1 MKKWI
6 APAVAELSI
15 EETANGLLPAYVETI
30 VLWDKKECERPGT
43 GEDTD
48 DEEIVESFS

>member
-15 EETANGLLPAYVETI
+15 EETACGIFCT
-30 VLWDKKECERPGT
+30 ECELWPIINDNKADKSPST
-43 GEDTD
+43 PETEPTNP
-48 DEEIVESFS
+48 EETFS